1 MVKTTL
7 ERKGETS
14 IRDRTLIFVRR
25 LPAAR
30 EKVFKA
36 WTDQKQLAQWIGP
49 ADMTISSVEVDA
61 REGGG
66 YRITMRSKEGKE
78 FTAAGQYCEVKPAE
92 RIVMTWAWEEPQGH
106 GPVTC
111 ITIELKPAGK
121 STEMRFHHALFEDK
135 DTRNSHRSG
144 WQSIF
149 DKLAR
154 WCKTSALN

>member
-7 ERKGETS
+7 ERKAEAS
-14 IRDRTLIFVRR
+14 IRDRTLILVRR

-49 ADMTISSVEVDA
+49 GDMTIPSAEVDA
-61 REGGG
+61 REGGS

-78 FTAAGQYCEVKPAE
+78 VTAAGQYCEVKPAE
-92 RIVMTWAWEEPQGH
+92 RIVMTWAWQEAQGH

-111 ITIELKPAGK
+111 ITIELRPAGK
-121 STEMRFHHALFEDK
+121 ATEMRFHHALFEDK

-154 WCKTSALN
+154 WCKTGTLN

>member
-1 MVKTTL
+1 MAKTTL
-7 ERKGETS
+7 ERRAEAS

-36 WTDQKQLAQWIGP
+36 WTDEKQLAQWMGP
-49 ADMTISSVEVDA
+49 GDMTIPSASVDA
-61 REGGG
+61 RDGGS
-66 YRITMRSKEGKE
+66 YRITMRAKEGRE
-78 FTAAGQYCEVKPAE
+78 LTVSGQYCEVKPAE
-92 RIVMTWAWEEPQGH
+92 RIVMTWAWEEAQGH

-121 STEMRFHHALFEDK
+121 ATEMRFHHALFEDK

-154 WCKTSALN
+154 WCKAGALN